1 MRADS
6 VADAG
11 AAALVS
17 NADQKG
23 VIDQVAQRVPQAAKR
38 AEAGN
43 LQALIVVL
51 CRRQAVLRRIRR
63 DIQLQGWLRLWLYIH
78 VPLTF
83 ALLAALIVHIMSTFM
98 YW

>member
-1 MRADS
+1 
-6 VADAG
+6 
-11 AAALVS
+11 
-17 NADQKG
+17 
-23 VIDQVAQRVPQAAKR
+23 
-38 AEAGN
+38 
-43 LQALIVVL
+43 LIVLL